1 LLVKPQQPLS
11 SSESFGSTFW
21 GHLTVLQAIN
31 IRFGLFAPR
40 NLTVLIGLFIAALAV
55 SGAIF
60 LILEMYHPEAGL
72 IQVSGAP
79 LRAAQAQI
87 GIP

>member
-1 LLVKPQQPLS
+1 
-11 SSESFGSTFW
+11 
-21 GHLTVLQAIN
+21 LTVLFIS
-31 IRFGLFAPR
+31 FGLFAPR
-40 NLTVLIGLFIAALAV
+40 NATVLIGLFIAALAV
-55 SGAIF
+55 SGAIL

-72 IQVSGAP
+72 IQVSDAP